1 MCKTRLDDFT
11 QGEPITVRPMK
22 AFPVMKDLVTD
33 VKSNYAMAKKIPVF
47 TPQANASWKW
57 YQQDIDR
64 VQEFRKCIQCFL
76 CQDVCHVL
84 REHNKHDVFA
94 GPAFFVQVAALEMH
108 PIDAV
113 DRTGLL
119 NEGLYVNL
127 IVPPGC
133 PQDECVLRA
142 SCSAAHTPE
151 QIERALGILAR
162 VGAELGVTDVA
173 LS

>member
-1 MCKTRLDDFT
+1 MSTIVEPVPSGLTRELGGRLRDWV
-11 QGEPITVRPMK
+11 P
-22 AFPVMKDLVTD
+22 ALV
-33 VKSNYAMAKKIPVF
+33 VF
-47 TPQANASWKW
+47 
-57 YQQDIDR
+57 
-64 VQEFRKCIQCFL
+64 
-76 CQDVCHVL
+76 VL
-84 REHNKHDVFA
+84 A
-94 GPAFFVQVAALEMH
+94 IALWQ
-108 PIDAV
+108 
-113 DRTGLL
+113 GLL